1 MKSVFRS
8 TGQAWTAAGVA
19 ILVVSAIAAHVVL
32 QHGREPVPLLA
43 ELTPALILCAVSHRL
58 FVAGVYVDSK
68 GIEVVNMLN
77 REAIAWAEISG
88 FTLGSYGRTPQMG
101 YVVLRDGS
109 KRPLHGIRGAGS
121 GMALSFTA
129 RSAEHLVDELNQ
141 LKALNRGGSDP

>member
-1 MKSVFRS
+1 MRSVFRS
-8 TGQAWTAAGVA
+8 TGQAWTAAGVG
-19 ILVVSAIAAHVVL
+19 ILAVSAMGAHVVL
-32 QHGREPVPLLA
+32 QHARETMPLIV
-43 ELTPALILCAVSHRL
+43 ELTPVLSLCFVSYRL

-77 REAIAWAEISG
+77 REVIAWAEISG

-141 LKALNRGGSDP
+141 LKALNRGVSDP